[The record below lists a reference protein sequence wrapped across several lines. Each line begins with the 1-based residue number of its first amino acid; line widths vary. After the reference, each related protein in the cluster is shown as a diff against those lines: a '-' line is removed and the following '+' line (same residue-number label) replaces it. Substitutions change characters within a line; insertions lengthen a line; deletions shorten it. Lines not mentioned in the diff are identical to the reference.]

1 MKRHDHICIRD
12 ASENNLCSVSLEIPK
27 NKLVVVTGV
36 SGSGKSS
43 LVFDVI
49 YREAEHKY
57 LATFTAYARQFLQKT
72 RRPEVEHIEGLSPA
86 IAIDQHA
93 ITRNPRSTVGTLT
106 EIYDYLRLLYARV
119 GKAQRHKGTEG
130 PTHHITNSPHHHGT
144 TSPHHHGTTSPHHQK
159 TQASISRSLFSF
171 NSIEGACPVCKGLGV
186 EDRLDPELLVSDP
199 LKTLREGAL
208 VITAPNGYIIYS
220 QVTLDVL
227 NQVCQAEGFNID
239 IPWLELTPEQK
250 DIILYGS
257 NMIEVPFGK
266 HPLESRMRW
275 SGITAKPREMGYY
288 KGIFPIME
296 TILKSKRNKNILRF
310 VRTSSCS
317 ACNGKRLNPKSLSV
331 TVNRHNIA
339 SLASQ
344 PLEELKQ
351 TLDAFSFSDQERAV
365 ARPIIDKVTERI
377 TTLEELGLGYLAL
390 DRESTTL
397 SAGEAQRIRL
407 GIQVGMGL
415 QGLLY
420 IFDEPSIG
428 LHPKDSMRI
437 INTLKSLR
445 DKGNSVIVVE
455 HEEEFIRHADWLID
469 IGPGAGTNGG
479 EILINSPISELSK
492 LPEETINKSQTLQ
505 YLLRHKGT
513 EGQRHNSL
521 TQHRDIAR
529 HVIARNEVTK
539 QTERRNTEIVIS
551 GATHNNLK
559 NITVSFNLN
568 ALNIVTGV
576 SGAGKS
582 SLVNDVLGKKL
593 PGTFQEIRGLEEIHK
608 VITIDQSPIGKTSRS
623 NPATYTGLFDL
634 IRTLFASL
642 PESIEK
648 RYGKSRFSFNTKGG
662 RCESCQGAGYHQ
674 IGMHFMG
681 TVEIICPA
689 CQGKQFDEETLQ
701 IRYRDKNIAEVLAL
715 TISEALLFFH
725 DQPKV
730 IHFLRVLESLGLG
743 YLHMGQRS
751 STLSGGEAQRV
762 KLATELARPVAT
774 STLYLLDE
782 PTTGL
787 HNADVANLLEALQGL
802 IKQQNTVIII
812 EHHPALI
819 LAADHIVDLGPG
831 SGKEGGTVI
840 ATGSPEE
847 IMNTRKSP
855 TGQALRRH
863 KGTEGQRDHIT
874 PSPARHVIARPTQRS
889 GTKQAEKQTELVISG
904 VTTNNLKR
912 ITVRI
917 PHEKITVITGVSGSG
932 KSSLAFDTIYAEG
945 QNRYLESF
953 SAYARAQIGIKE
965 KPDFDEVS
973 GLTPTFAVDQRNP
986 GSNPRSTVGTF
997 TGIYD
1002 ILRLLYARYAIRDTR
1017 YAIPENKSQIAD
1029 PGSRITDPVVS
1040 TLFSFNDQ
1048 QGACVDCDGLGTSWV
1063 CNPEKLIS
1071 NPEKPLSDGALD
1083 GTRTGRFYGESHG
1096 QYISTLNAVGARH
1109 GIDYSKPWMEL
1120 SEEAKQLAL
1129 EGSGEE
1135 VYDITWRFKRKE
1147 RTGEHHFKGRW
1158 IGLVALVG
1166 NEYKRKHADHRG
1178 EEMKSVMK
1186 EIGCLTCQGSR
1197 LSNKALAYRLNGYP
1211 ISTLAGLPVNQLVP
1225 LLTNLLDQLPEQNQK
1240 AAGLLI
1246 NELQRRLKMLVEMG
1260 LNYLSL
1266 NRPVETLSGG
1276 EFQRVKLSG
1285 QMGSGL
1291 NGITYILDE
1300 PTAGLHPSDTGPLLN
1315 RIKQLQKAGNTIV
1328 MVEHDP
1334 EVIRQ
1339 ADFILD
1345 LGPGAGKDGGEI
1357 ISSGKPED
1365 LLKDPQSVTGK
1376 YLKRKGLKV
1385 TSNIRQLRSGIQ
1397 ISDTTMHNLDHLS
1410 VNIPSNGITAIT
1422 GVSGSGKSTLLYD
1435 VLYASWEQNSPQGCR
1450 AISGFHHFKEVVAV
1464 RQKRQFGDT
1473 RGTPVTYSGIFDHI
1487 RNLFA
1492 RSDKAREM
1500 GLKKSHFSF
1509 ISPDGRC
1516 ETCNGSGELRISMD
1530 FMADIKVPCET
1541 CSGTRYKEVV
1551 RQCAYQKKTI
1561 ADVLQ
1566 LSFQEAEHFFANQD
1580 KIAGPMK
1587 LFSQIGLGYLQLGQ
1601 PLSSL
1606 SGGESQRLTLAKEL
1620 ISPGQGSFMFLFDEP
1635 SSGLHPADL
1644 PALITL
1650 FDELADQGH
1659 TLVMIE
1665 HNPELILHADWLI
1678 DLGPDG
1684 GDQGGKV
1691 VAQGRVEEILAHP
1704 DSKTGKFLAKLK
1716 S

>member
-1 MKRHDHICIRD
+1 MKRHDHICIRN

-119 GKAQRHKGTEG
+119 GIIPHPLIPSPVREG
-130 PTHHITNSPHHHGT
+130 KYRASSIQ
-144 TSPHHHGTTSPHHQK
+144 HQ
-159 TQASISRSLFSF
+159 ASSISRSLFSF
-171 NSIEGACPVCKGLGV
+171 NSPKGACPVCKGLGV
-186 EDRLDPELLVSDP
+186 EDRLDPELLVSDASN
-199 LKTLREGAL
+199 TLREGAL
-208 VITAPNGYIIYS
+208 IITAPNGYIIYS

-227 NQVCQAEGFNID
+227 NQVCEAEGFNID
-239 IPWLELTPEQK
+239 IPWQELTPQQK
-250 DIILYGS
+250 NIILHGS
-257 NMIEVPFGK
+257 NKIEVPFGK

-288 KGIFPIME
+288 KGIIPVME

-310 VRTSSCS
+310 VRTSTCS
-317 ACNGKRLNPKSLSV
+317 ACNGKRLNPKALSV
-331 TVNRHNIA
+331 TVNHHTIA

-351 TLDAFSFSDQERAV
+351 TMDAFSFSNKEKAI
-365 ARPIIDKVTERI
+365 ARPIIDKVSERI
-377 TTLEELGLGYLAL
+377 TTLEELGLGYLTL

-479 EILINSPISELSK
+479 EILINSPISELGNLS
-492 LPEETINKSQTLQ
+492 EEMLSKSQTLQ
-505 YLLRHKGT
+505 YLFRH
-513 EGQRHNSL
+513 QL
-521 TQHRDIAR
+521 TILPSQHHKIAG
-529 HVIARNEVTK
+529 HVIARTTLQRETK
-539 QTERRNTEIVIS
+539 QTDKQNGEIVITRAS
-551 GATHNNLK
+551 HNNLQ
-559 NITVSFNLN
+559 NITVSFKLQ

-623 NPATYTGLFDL
+623 NPATYTGLFGL
-634 IRTLFASL
+634 IRNLFASL
-642 PESIEK
+642 PESGEK
-648 RYGKSRFSFNTKGG
+648 GYGKSRFSFNTKGG

-674 IGMHFMG
+674 TRMHFMG
-681 TVEIICPA
+681 MVEAICPA

-715 TISEALLFFH
+715 TISEALFFFH

-730 IHFLRVLESLGLG
+730 MHFLRVLESLGLG

-762 KLATELARPVAT
+762 KLATELARPTAMI
-774 STLYLLDE
+774 TLYLLDE

-787 HNADVANLLEALQGL
+787 HNADVVNLFEALQEL
-802 IKQQNTVIII
+802 IQQQNTVIII
-812 EHHPALI
+812 EHHPELI

-831 SGKEGGTVI
+831 SGKEGGTVV
-840 ATGSPEE
+840 ATGYPEE

-855 TGQALRRH
+855 TGQALKRH
-863 KGTEGQRDHIT
+863 KWTKAQMHQFTTSPPHHFTSSPPHHIT
-874 PSPARHVIARPTQRS
+874 FS
-889 GTKQAEKQTELVISG
+889 GI
-904 VTTNNLKR
+904 TTNNLKR

-1002 ILRLLYARYAIRDTR
+1002 ILRLLYARYAIRDSR
-1017 YAIPENKSQIAD
+1017 FAIPD
-1029 PGSRITDPVVS
+1029 PGSRIPDPVLS
-1040 TLFSFNDQ
+1040 TLFSFNNQ
-1048 QGACVDCDGLGTSWV
+1048 QGACVDCDGLGTMWV
-1063 CNPEKLIS
+1063 CNPEKLIT
-1071 NPEKPLSDGALD
+1071 NPEKPLSDGAMD

-1109 GIDYSKPWMEL
+1109 DIDFSNPWAEL

-1135 VYDITWRFKRKE
+1135 VYDITWRFRRKE
-1147 RTGEHHFKGRW
+1147 RTGEHHFKGKW
-1158 IGLVALVG
+1158 IGLVALVE

-1186 EIGCLTCQGSR
+1186 EIGCLTCHGSR

-1225 LLTNLLDQLPEQNQK
+1225 LLTNLLDQFPEQNQK
-1240 AAGLLI
+1240 AALLLI
-1246 NELQRRLKMLVEMG
+1246 NELQHRLKMLVEMG

-1300 PTAGLHPSDTGPLLN
+1300 PTAGLHPSDTEPLLN
-1315 RIKQLQKAGNTIV
+1315 RIKQLQKSGNTIV

-1357 ISSGKPED
+1357 ISSGTLED
-1365 LLKDPQSVTGK
+1365 LVKDPRSVTGK
-1376 YLKRKGLKV
+1376 YLKRQGLKV
-1385 TSNIRQLRSGIQ
+1385 TSNIRQLTSGIQ
-1397 ISDTTMHNLDHLS
+1397 IADATMHNLDHLS
-1410 VNIPSNGITAIT
+1410 VNIPSNGIIAIT

-1435 VLYASWEQNSPQGCR
+1435 VLYASWEQHSPQGCK

-1464 RQKRQFGDT
+1464 RQKRQFGDN

-1487 RNLFA
+1487 RNLFT
-1492 RSDKAREM
+1492 RSDKALEM

-1530 FMADIKVPCET
+1530 FMADIKIPCET
-1541 CSGTRYKEVV
+1541 CSGTRYQEVIL
-1551 RQCAYQKKTI
+1551 QCAYRKKTI

-1566 LSFQEAEHFFANQD
+1566 LSFQEAERFFEDQE

-1587 LFSQIGLGYLQLGQ
+1587 LFSQIGLGYLRLGQ

-1606 SGGESQRLTLAKEL
+1606 SAGESQRLTLAKEL
-1620 ISPGQGSFMFLFDEP
+1620 ITPGQGSIMFLFDEP
-1635 SSGLHPADL
+1635 SSGLHAADL

-1650 FDELADQGH
+1650 LDELADQGH

-1691 VAQGRVEEILAHP
+1691 VAQGTVEEILAYP
-1704 DSKTGKFLAKLK
+1704 DSKTGKFLAKVK
-1716 S
+1716 SPTAES